1 MFNRG
6 DDYMFNDYL
15 VVLARLLKNNTVE
28 TIREKLNILSYST
41 TEIKGIIFLVTLLK
55 LDSDNAYSLK
65 KNLKSGISN
74 NQIRDFG
81 SVKYS
86 ISIARCF

>member
-65 KNLKSGISN
+65 NPI
-74 NQIRDFG
+74 
-81 SVKYS
+81 
-86 ISIARCF
+86 

>member
-41 TEIKGIIFLVTLLK
+41 TEIKGIIF
-55 LDSDNAYSLK
+55 
-65 KNLKSGISN
+65 
-74 NQIRDFG
+74 F
-81 SVKYS
+81 
-86 ISIARCF
+86 